1 MRIDQA
7 TPLTEAAQAERV
19 SGTSNQPNSASQTN
33 QAQAQS
39 DVSLRHDYLA
49 AQVEQAPD
57 IRQDRVA
64 SLQKAMQ
71 DAMRTW
77 PTRSLTIWSRR
88 NDRPWPALA
97 PAGQARSGNSTS
109 TGLPGSRSCT
119 WRQAPYPRS
128 EGAQPPVFERGD
140 STISPFVQD
149 RGCKARGGGA

>member
-1 MRIDQA
+1 VKTEKNMRIDQA

-71 DAMRTW
+71 DGTYQV
-77 PTRSLTIWSRR
+77 S
-88 NDRPWPALA
+88 NEDLA
-97 PAGQARSGNSTS
+97 NAIFNH
-109 TGLPGSRSCT
+109 L
-119 WRQAPYPRS
+119 
-128 EGAQPPVFERGD
+128 
-140 STISPFVQD
+140 VQ
-149 RGCKARGGGA
+149 KK